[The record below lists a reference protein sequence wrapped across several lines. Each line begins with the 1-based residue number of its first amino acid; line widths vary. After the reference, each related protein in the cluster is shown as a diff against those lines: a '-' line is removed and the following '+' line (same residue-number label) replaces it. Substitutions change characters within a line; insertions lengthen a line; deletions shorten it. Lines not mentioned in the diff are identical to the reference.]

1 MKEVKKIALVLSGGG
16 FKGSFQLGVINY
28 LNAHWEEFFP
38 AVPHME
44 FDIIA
49 GISAG
54 SLNGVMLSA
63 NKLPELNYIWKNVGL
78 HGASEIFINKYLTE
92 NKEAEDKLTVD
103 IQAIRDEFFP
113 EFTTQIG
120 YTEGLKLMASKKER
134 ENFLY
139 QMGMEIF
146 NEFKKNFDSIH
157 GLVSNTPLAQKL
169 HTHIDRGTF
178 ENDFIC
184 GFVSLDTGEYIS
196 AHQSDF
202 DTNEDFINGVLASTS
217 IPVVFPPIKSLYI
230 RGKKYK
236 NLVDGGLLNVS
247 PIGDVI
253 NHIHKKGGNPEDY
266 LLLVINLGTTKV
278 EQLSY
283 DNADIMRIALRTM
296 NEISNAHNFNKDLQT
311 LLRINDLI
319 RQISTT
325 KHPVIYN
332 YNFSEKKRSS
342 EEMSYFRNIIIQ
354 PDVGRLGGTLQ
365 LNTSLNNM
373 RYNHGRQ
380 KAKEALELVKRSDN
394 PEYLS
399 IIV

>member
-146 NEFKKNFDSIH
+146 NEFKKNFDHHKISII
-157 GLVSNTPLAQKL
+157 LFDVILFKE
-169 HTHIDRGTF
+169 F
-178 ENDFIC
+178 K
-184 GFVSLDTGEYIS
+184 YIS
-196 AHQSDF
+196 H
-202 DTNEDFINGVLASTS
+202 V
-217 IPVVFPPIKSLYI
+217 
-230 RGKKYK
+230 
-236 NLVDGGLLNVS
+236 
-247 PIGDVI
+247 
-253 NHIHKKGGNPEDY
+253 
-266 LLLVINLGTTKV
+266 
-278 EQLSY
+278 
-283 DNADIMRIALRTM
+283 
-296 NEISNAHNFNKDLQT
+296 
-311 LLRINDLI
+311 
-319 RQISTT
+319 
-325 KHPVIYN
+325 
-332 YNFSEKKRSS
+332 
-342 EEMSYFRNIIIQ
+342 
-354 PDVGRLGGTLQ
+354 
-365 LNTSLNNM
+365 
-373 RYNHGRQ
+373 
-380 KAKEALELVKRSDN
+380 
-394 PEYLS
+394 
-399 IIV
+399 